1 MFLVI
6 YMFCMVDV
14 TAAINDKT
22 GYPFLFVFKKALHPA
37 TVDVF
42 TVVVLIL
49 IFAGTLSYNL
59 SSSRQM
65 FAVSQSW

>member
-1 MFLVI
+1 
-6 YMFCMVDV
+6 MFCMVDV

-22 GYPFLFVFKKALHPA
+22 EYPFLFVFKRALDLA
-37 TVDVF
+37 TVDVSI
-42 TVVVLIL
+42 VVLVL
-49 IFAGTLSYNL
+49 VFAGTLSYSL